1 MELERRKIQNDGS
14 QLKRNLEL
22 AAYFT
27 KPILERPHRQITL
40 MNAMRLAMK
49 HKNFVHA
56 THFADRVLANNS
68 TGKNAEFVRSRR
80 PRPAA
85 LSDAYSIPGKNRQV
99 QERAHT
105 NKCRRYRVRPVCR
118 F

>member
-56 THFADRVLANNS
+56 THFADRVLANNN
-68 TGKNAEFVRSRR
+68 TGKNAEFVRSRAVCPPAFKR
-80 PRPAA
+80 CLLCPRQEP
-85 LSDAYSIPGKNRQV
+85 LSP
-99 QERAHT
+99 RASAHQ
-105 NKCRRYRVRPVCR
+105 RML
-118 F
+118 